1 MQSRV
6 HCVIRSPSIARR
18 LLPTSNHHPYASR
31 VYNHHYHHYRN
42 TNREFTTTPRM
53 SDSNYLSFLEKASAD
68 HSAGQTQTQTQTQS
82 QSQSQSVTRTL
93 DTDAQVPASLRSIDA
108 FYTSDT
114 DEPFEPVVLRWEG
127 GGVLPDS
134 GIFPCHWSGP
144 VN

>member
-1 MQSRV
+1 
-6 HCVIRSPSIARR
+6 
-18 LLPTSNHHPYASR
+18 
-31 VYNHHYHHYRN
+31 
-42 TNREFTTTPRM
+42 M

>member
-1 MQSRV
+1 
-6 HCVIRSPSIARR
+6 
-18 LLPTSNHHPYASR
+18 
-31 VYNHHYHHYRN
+31 
-42 TNREFTTTPRM
+42 M

-68 HSAGQTQTQTQTQS
+68 HSAGQTQTQS

-127 GGVLPDS
+127 GGVLPNS
-134 GIFPCHWSGP
+134 GIFSPCHWSGP